1 MIPTTNASHRL
12 PRILVCGSNPSW
24 QKTLVFDEFR
34 PREVN
39 RALERDCRASGK
51 GINFARA
58 VRTWGTA
65 VPLVYQFTGGMNG
78 RDLENWLRQE
88 GIEFASREIRDET
101 RCCTT
106 VLCRKNICMTELIEP
121 SPTIT
126 PDDVDFL
133 KKQILSASPDAD
145 ALAVCGTLPNG
156 PLDGFY
162 ASLAKEA
169 IRLNK
174 PVLMDSVAYFDET
187 LAAGVQ
193 YLKINSGELL
203 TVTGASDPETAA
215 LGLLNRFPLQCA
227 AITDGPDKAFIAWQ
241 GKIYRISIP
250 PISGVRNPLGAG
262 DVCSG
267 VMLSE
272 LLAGAPPV
280 EAFTAGL
287 AAACASCL
295 TQYAAEFDRAEALRI
310 KNEMRIEAVTPPA
323 PPDNKSQLNHIK
335 QNNLK
340 GTYP

>member
-1 MIPTTNASHRL
+1 MTPVIQKYKL
-12 PRILVCGSNPSW
+12 PRILVCGPNPSW

-65 VPLVYQFTGGMNG
+65 VPTVYQFAGGTNG
-78 RDLENWLRQE
+78 RNLENWLSQE
-88 GIEFASREIRDET
+88 GIEFVCREIMDET

-106 VLCRKNICMTELIEP
+106 VLCKKNACMTELIEP
-121 SPTIT
+121 SPTVT
-126 PDDVDFL
+126 ADDVGFL
-133 KKQILSASPDAD
+133 KKQILSALPDAS
-145 ALAVCGTLPNG
+145 ALALCGTLPNG
-156 PLDGFY
+156 PLEGFY
-162 ASLAKEA
+162 AALANEA
-169 IRLNK
+169 VRAGK
-174 PVLMDSVAYFDET
+174 FVLMDSVAHFDET

-203 TVTGASDPETAA
+203 TVTGVSDPETAA
-215 LGLLNRFPLQCA
+215 LDLLSRFPLQCA

-241 GKIYRISIP
+241 SMIHHISIP
-250 PISGVRNPLGAG
+250 PISGVCNPLGAG

-272 LLAGAPPV
+272 LLAGVFPV

-310 KNEMRIEAVTPPA
+310 KNEMRIEPA
-323 PPDNKSQLNHIK
+323 APR
-335 QNNLK
+335 
-340 GTYP
+340 TT

>member
-1 MIPTTNASHRL
+1 MNLNESAQKKL
-12 PRILVCGSNPSW
+12 PRILVCGPNPAW
-24 QKTLVFDEFR
+24 QKTLVFDEFC

-65 VPLVYQFTGGMNG
+65 VPVVYQFAGGMNG
-78 RDLENWLRQE
+78 RNLETWLRKE
-88 GIEFASREIRDET
+88 GIEFVSREIGDET

-106 VLCRKNICMTELIEP
+106 VLCKKNACMTELIEP
-121 SPTIT
+121 SPSIT
-126 PDDVDFL
+126 QDDVDFL
-133 KKQILSASPDAD
+133 KKKILPALSDAD
-145 ALAVCGTLPNG
+145 ALALCGTLPNG

-162 ASLAKEA
+162 AALAKETA
-169 IRLNK
+169 RLNK
-174 PVLMDSVAYFDET
+174 PVLMDSVAHFDET

-203 TVTGASDPETAA
+203 TVTGASDPEAAA
-215 LGLLNRFPLQCA
+215 LELLNRSPLQCA

-241 GKIYRISIP
+241 GMIHHISIP
-250 PISGVRNPLGAG
+250 PISGVCNPLGAG

-272 LLAGAPPV
+272 LLAGVSPV
-280 EAFTAGL
+280 EAFTSGL

-295 TQYAAEFDRAEALRI
+295 TQYAAEFDRAEAVRI
-310 KNEMRIEAVTPPA
+310 KNEMRIEPA
-323 PPDNKSQLNHIK
+323 APR
-335 QNNLK
+335 
-340 GTYP
+340 TT

>member
-1 MIPTTNASHRL
+1 MNPNTPSHML
-12 PRILVCGSNPSW
+12 PRILVCGPNPSW

-51 GINFARA
+51 GVNFARA

-65 VPLVYQFTGGMNG
+65 VPVVYQFAGGMNG
-78 RDLENWLRQE
+78 RNLETWLRKE
-88 GIEFASREIRDET
+88 GIEFVSREIGDET

-106 VLCRKNICMTELIEP
+106 VLCRKNVCMTELIEP
-121 SPTIT
+121 SPSIT
-126 PDDVDFL
+126 QDDVDFL
-133 KKQILSASPDAD
+133 KKQILPALPDAD
-145 ALAVCGTLPNG
+145 ALALCGTLPNG

-162 ASLAKEA
+162 ATLVKETA
-169 IRLNK
+169 RLNK
-174 PVLMDSVAYFDET
+174 PVLMDSVAHFDET

-203 TVTGASDPETAA
+203 TVTGASDPEAAA
-215 LGLLNRFPLQCA
+215 LGLLNRFPLQCT

-241 GKIYRISIP
+241 GMIHHISIP
-250 PISGVRNPLGAG
+250 PISGVCNPLGAG

-272 LLAGAPPV
+272 LLAGATPV

-310 KNEMRIEAVTPPA
+310 RGEMRIEPA
-323 PPDNKSQLNHIK
+323 APR
-335 QNNLK
+335 
-340 GTYP
+340 TT

>member
-1 MIPTTNASHRL
+1 MNLNVSNRRIPRL
-12 PRILVCGSNPSW
+12 LVCGPNPSW

-58 VRTWGTA
+58 VRTWGAA
-65 VPLVYQFTGGMNG
+65 VPAVYQFAGGTNG
-78 RDLENWLRQE
+78 RDLESWLRRE
-88 GIEFASREIRDET
+88 GIEFVSREIGDET

-106 VLCRKNICMTELIEP
+106 VLCRKNACMTELIEP
-121 SPTIT
+121 SPSIT
-126 PDDVDFL
+126 RDDVEFL
-133 KKQILSASPDAD
+133 KERILSALPDAD
-145 ALAVCGTLPNG
+145 ALALCGTLPNG

-169 IRLNK
+169 VRLSK
-174 PVLMDSVAYFDET
+174 PVLMDSVAHFDET
-187 LAAGVQ
+187 LAAGVRH
-193 YLKINSGELL
+193 LKINSGELL
-203 TVTGASDPETAA
+203 TVTGASDPEAAA
-215 LGLLNRFPLQCA
+215 LDLLNRFPLHCA

-241 GKIYRISIP
+241 GTVRRISIP
-250 PISGVRNPLGAG
+250 PISGVCNPLGAG

-280 EAFTAGL
+280 DAFTAGL

-310 KNEMRIEAVTPPA
+310 RKEMRIEPA
-323 PPDNKSQLNHIK
+323 APR
-335 QNNLK
+335 
-340 GTYP
+340 TT